1 MDRNSILVGVG
12 GLAGSILRYLVAL
25 YFARQATS
33 GFPFGTLA
41 VNLAGCFLIGILF
54 AVSEKSDL
62 LSPEMRVLLTTGFC
76 GGFTT
81 FSTFSYESI
90 RLIQDGELLFVALY
104 AGGSVVAGLLLTY
117 LGMLLI
123 RSI

>member
-1 MDRNSILVGVG
+1 MDRNILLVGVG

-54 AVSEKSDL
+54 AISEKGDL

>member
-1 MDRNSILVGVG
+1 L
-12 GLAGSILRYLVAL
+12 
-25 YFARQATS
+25 
-33 GFPFGTLA
+33 
-41 VNLAGCFLIGILF
+41 
-54 AVSEKSDL
+54 
-62 LSPEMRVLLTTGFC
+62 RVLLTTGFC